1 MLGTML
7 LVGGLVV
14 LATVEEAFQSTAL
27 LMVVAE
33 VEVDYQLAHALRV
46 VAQMAA
52 AMVPIRIKR
61 TVTLVLPTL
70 AEAAAAHQAVQ
81 LQVATAGRAVRAGL
95 KLPIHCHPQPSPPA
109 TYSAYYS

>member
-52 AMVPIRIKR
+52 AMVPIRI
-61 TVTLVLPTL
+61 
-70 AEAAAAHQAVQ
+70 
-81 LQVATAGRAVRAGL
+81 
-95 KLPIHCHPQPSPPA
+95 
-109 TYSAYYS
+109 

>member
-1 MLGTML
+1 VEAAVATTLRGQTAQAGRVPRAALDTQQEAVAVEEEARLMLGTML

-33 VEVDYQLAHALRV
+33 VEVDTELAHALRV

-52 AMVPIRIKR
+52 AMVPIRI
-61 TVTLVLPTL
+61 
-70 AEAAAAHQAVQ
+70 
-81 LQVATAGRAVRAGL
+81 
-95 KLPIHCHPQPSPPA
+95 
-109 TYSAYYS
+109 